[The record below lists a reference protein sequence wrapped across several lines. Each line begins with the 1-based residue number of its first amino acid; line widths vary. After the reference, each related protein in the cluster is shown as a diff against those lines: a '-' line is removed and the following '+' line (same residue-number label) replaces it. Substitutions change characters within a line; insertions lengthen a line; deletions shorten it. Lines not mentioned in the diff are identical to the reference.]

1 MMTALE
7 EELITENARLTQ
19 QVKQL
24 LLELKQERDYSNDLA
39 MRLNDWKATDE
50 KEINEL
56 LQNIKNEYESVI
68 DDLTKKIQSNG
79 QNIELLEKEMTR
91 YENYIEHAKRLIL
104 EQKEEQDREKRK
116 RSGSGM
122 GLSR

>member
-1 MMTALE
+1 MMTVLE
-7 EELITENARLTQ
+7 EELITENERLTQ

-24 LLELKQERDYSNDLA
+24 FLELKQERDYSNDLA
-39 MRLNDWKATDE
+39 MKLNDWKATDE

-91 YENYIEHAKRLIL
+91 YENYIKT
-104 EQKEEQDREKRK
+104 QEEQLNSYSSELNQLLAT
-116 RSGSGM
+116 
-122 GLSR
+122 LSSMQND

>member
-7 EELITENARLTQ
+7 EELITENERLTQ

-91 YENYIEHAKRLIL
+91 YENYIRT
-104 EQKEEQDREKRK
+104 QKEQLNSYSSELNQLLAT
-116 RSGSGM
+116 
-122 GLSR
+122 LSSMQND

>member
-7 EELITENARLTQ
+7 EELITENERLTQ

-24 LLELKQERDYSNDLA
+24 FLELKQERDYSNDLA
-39 MRLNDWKATDE
+39 MKLNDWKATDE

-56 LQNIKNEYESVI
+56 LQNIKNEYESII

-91 YENYIEHAKRLIL
+91 YENYIKT
-104 EQKEEQDREKRK
+104 QEEQLNNYSSELNQLLAT
-116 RSGSGM
+116 
-122 GLSR
+122 LSSMQND

>member
-7 EELITENARLTQ
+7 EELITENERLTQ

-91 YENYIEHAKRLIL
+91 YENYIKT
-104 EQKEEQDREKRK
+104 QEEQLNTYSSELNQLLAT
-116 RSGSGM
+116 
-122 GLSR
+122 LSSMQND

>member
-7 EELITENARLTQ
+7 EELITENERLTQ

-24 LLELKQERDYSNDLA
+24 LLEMKKERDYSTDRA

-91 YENYIEHAKRLIL
+91 YENYIKT
-104 EQKEEQDREKRK
+104 QEEQLNSYSSELNKLLAT
-116 RSGSGM
+116 
-122 GLSR
+122 LSSMQND

>member
-7 EELITENARLTQ
+7 EELITENERLTQ

-24 LLELKQERDYSNDLA
+24 FLELKQERDYSNDLA
-39 MRLNDWKATDE
+39 MKLNDWKATDE
-50 KEINEL
+50 NEINEL

-91 YENYIEHAKRLIL
+91 YENYIKT
-104 EQKEEQDREKRK
+104 QEEQLNSYSSELNQLLAT
-116 RSGSGM
+116 
-122 GLSR
+122 LSSMQND